1 MANVGKNLVSSF
13 IVNHENSF
21 CAITAISDIL
31 WEQVQTVFC
40 QILRYP
46 FNGQSH
52 KMVKHTQT
60 NRRQF
65 ADGLFEFV

>member
-13 IVNHENSF
+13 IVNHENFF

-40 QILRYP
+40 QTLR
-46 FNGQSH
+46 
-52 KMVKHTQT
+52 
-60 NRRQF
+60 
-65 ADGLFEFV
+65 